1 MTSPNPPL
9 ADTPGAPVRARRGR
23 DVGEAHRVSTP
34 LELLFDLVFV
44 VAIAL
49 AAQQLHHGVM
59 EHHTGRARA
68 AFLAAFSAIWWAWMN
83 YTWFASAY
91 DDDSAVLRLLTL
103 LQMGGALVFATGI
116 GGLFQGDF
124 RVGVLGYAVMRMA
137 LVVQWLLA
145 ARGDPVHRAAC
156 LRYAAGVTFVQVLWI
171 ARLALPLEWA
181 WPSFVAL
188 MALELAV
195 PVWAERPGM
204 TPWHP
209 HHIAERYGLLVI
221 ITLGECVLGTTNAVA
236 GIWQAQGWS
245 LNLALVGLA
254 GTSLAFALWWMFF
267 LQPSGDALHHHRD
280 RAFLWGYGHYVVFAS
295 AAAVGAS
302 LEVVADVLKAHGE
315 VATAAHAGAEAHG
328 VSPLYAITL
337 LAAAVAVFIASFS
350 FIYARTTRTEDKVLG
365 LTLLC
370 LACVALGPL
379 AVALLHVPLAW
390 AMLLLPLGP
399 AIVIVHHERGRKRHA
414 ERFAVR

>member
-1 MTSPNPPL
+1 MTPNSSSV
-9 ADTPGAPVRARRGR
+9 AGAHEAPSRARRGR

-49 AAQQLHHGVM
+49 SAQQLHHGVM
-59 EHHTGRARA
+59 EHHTGMALA
-68 AFLAAFSAIWWAWMN
+68 SFLAAFVAIWWAWMN

-91 DDDSAVLRLLTL
+91 DDDSPLFRLLTL
-103 LQMGGALVFATGI
+103 VQMGGALLFATGI
-116 GGLFQGDF
+116 DGLFRGDF
-124 RVGVLGYAVMRMA
+124 KVSVTGYAVMRMA

-145 ARGDPVHRAAC
+145 ARGDSAHRPAC
-156 LRYAAGVTFVQVLWI
+156 LRYALGVTLVQVLWI
-171 ARLALPLEWA
+171 ARLVMPVSWA
-181 WPSFVAL
+181 WPTFIAF

-221 ITLGECVLGTTNAVA
+221 ITLGECVLGATNSVA
-236 GIWQAQGWS
+236 GIYQSQGWS
-245 LNLALVGLA
+245 LELALVGLGA
-254 GTSLAFALWWMFF
+254 TSLVFSLWWMYF
-267 LQPSGDALHHHRD
+267 LQPMGDALHHHRD
-280 RAFLWGYGHYVVFAS
+280 RAFLWGYGHFVVFAS

-302 LEVVADVLKAHGE
+302 LEVVADVLKAEG
-315 VATAAHAGAEAHG
+315 AAGAAAEVAHG

-337 LAAAVAVFIASFS
+337 LAAAVAAFIASFA
-350 FIYARTTRTEDKVLG
+350 FIYARTTRPQDPVLG
-365 LTLLC
+365 WTLLC

-379 AVALLHVPLAW
+379 AVWLLGVPLAW

-399 AIVIVHHERGRKRHA
+399 TVAIVHHERGRRLHA
-414 ERFAVR
+414 ERFALH